1 MRQGVR
7 AVTLRYIKTVTKPS
21 GLVLR
26 YLRYPGAKLARLPGG
41 DMSAPEFLAAYAEAL
56 IAAKRQ
62 ARATAYDPETVAGSI
77 SDYLRSDA
85 FKALSETTRRAHRRH
100 LTAVQGK
107 AMDARLADL
116 AAKHIAN
123 DVRALGGHPG
133 LTRLKAWRAF
143 TKWATRHGRLAADPA
158 RTVMRPDLPKSDGFP
173 RWTAEDVAAF
183 RARWPVGMP
192 ERLAFEVL
200 CWTGAGAKDASRLG
214 PGMVK
219 GGALMFGRS
228 KTGVPFTVPVAV
240 LPSWAT
246 GMRDDWQHFLAAI
259 QGHPHMTWIV
269 TEAGASRSH
278 KAFSAWFAERA
289 RMAGVD
295 KSAHGVRKYRAVA
308 LTETGA
314 TKDQR
319 KAWLG
324 HLSDAES
331 DFYAKGADQRAVLGL
346 ETAIGNR
353 LATGLKVVEN

>member
-1 MRQGVR
+1 MRQGIR
-7 AVTLRYIKTVTKPS
+7 AVTLRCIKHVTKPS

-26 YLRYPGAKLARLPGG
+26 YLRYPGADLIRLPGG
-41 DMSAPEFLAAYAEAL
+41 DMAAPEFLAAYAAAMIEAK
-56 IAAKRQ
+56 AKSTV
-62 ARATAYDPETVAGSI
+62 AAYDPATVAGAI

-85 FKALSETTRRAHRRH
+85 FKTLAETTRRAHRRH

-107 AMDARLADL
+107 AGSALLSDL

-133 LTRLKAWRAF
+133 LSRLKAWRAF
-143 TKWATRHGRLAADPA
+143 TKWATKQGRLAADPA
-158 RTVMRPDLPKSDGFP
+158 RTVARPDLPKSDGFP
-173 RWTAEDVAAF
+173 RWTDDEVAAF
-183 RARWPVGMP
+183 RVRWPQGTA
-192 ERLAFEVL
+192 ERLAMEVL
-200 CWTGAGAKDASRLG
+200 CWTGASAKDASRLG

-219 GGALMFGRS
+219 GGALQFGRS
-228 KTGVPFTVPVAV
+228 KTGVPFTVPVAN
-240 LPSWAT
+240 LPAWAT
-246 GMRDDWQHFLAAI
+246 GMADDWRHFLAAI
-259 QGHPHMTWIV
+259 QGHPHMTWII

-289 RMAGVD
+289 RMAGVE
-295 KSAHGVRKYRAVA
+295 KSAHGLRKYRAVA
-308 LTETGA
+308 LTEAGA

-346 ETAIGNR
+346 ETATGNR
-353 LATGLKVVEN
+353 LATGLKVVE

>member
-1 MRQGVR
+1 MRRGIR
-7 AVTLRYIKTVTKPS
+7 AVTLRYIKHVTKPS

-26 YLRYPGAKLARLPGG
+26 YLRYPGADLIRLPGG
-41 DMSAPEFLAAYAEAL
+41 DMAAPEFLAAYAAAL
-56 IAAKRQ
+56 IEAK
-62 ARATAYDPETVAGSI
+62 AKSTVTAYDPATVAGSI

-107 AMDARLADL
+107 AGSALLSDL
-116 AAKHIAN
+116 AAKHVAN
-123 DVRALGGHPG
+123 DVRSLGGHPG
-133 LTRLKAWRAF
+133 LSRLKAWRAF
-143 TKWATRHGRLAADPA
+143 TKWATKQGRLAADPA
-158 RTVMRPDLPKSDGFP
+158 RTVARPDLPKSDGFP
-173 RWTAEDVAAF
+173 RWTVEDVEAF
-183 RARWPVGMP
+183 RARWPHGTP
-192 ERLAFEVL
+192 ERIAMEIL

-219 GGALMFGRS
+219 GGALTFGRS
-228 KTGVPFTVPVAV
+228 KTDVPFTVPVAA

-246 GMRDDWQHFLAAI
+246 GMRDDWQHFLTAI
-259 QGHPHMTWIV
+259 QGHPHMTWII

-289 RMAGVD
+289 RMTGVE
-295 KSAHGVRKYRAVA
+295 KSAHGLRKFRAVA
-308 LTETGA
+308 LTEAGA

-346 ETAIGNR
+346 ETATGNR
-353 LATGLKVVEN
+353 LATGLKIVEN